1 MITMLRVGLT
11 GGIGAGKS
19 TVAARL
25 AEHGAVLIDSD
36 RLAREVVEPGTPGLA
51 AVVKE
56 FGDQVLADDG
66 SLDRPA
72 LAAVAFADPDA
83 RNRLNGILHP
93 LIGQRTAELIKAAP
107 PEAIIVHDV
116 PLLVENS
123 MAPMYHLVVVVH
135 ADVQTRVERIMAN
148 RGMTE
153 EDARARIAAQ
163 ATDEERREVADV
175 WLDNSGSADEVLAA
189 VDALWADRLVP
200 YEANVRL
207 RRPADPPPAHKP
219 NPTVRYQMRRLVE
232 RLRFVAGDR
241 AERVEPV
248 MSESP
253 EDPQP
258 AVIDM
263 RLTVRTPEDV
273 DALMDPLAE
282 AGFPRANDHHASAD
296 PGRPVRVWLKS
307 AA

>member
-1 MITMLRVGLT
+1 MLRVGLT

-25 AEHGAVLIDSD
+25 AEHGAVIIDAD

-51 AVVKE
+51 AVVRE
-56 FGDQVLADDG
+56 FGDEVLAEDG
-66 SLDRPA
+66 SLNRPA

-83 RNRLNGILHP
+83 RARLNGILHP
-93 LIGQRTAELIKAAP
+93 LIGQRTKELIEAAP
-107 PEAIIVHDV
+107 PDAIIVHDV
-116 PLLVENS
+116 PLLVENG

-135 ADVQTRVERIMAN
+135 ADVPTRVERIMRN

-175 WLDNSGSADEVLAA
+175 WLDNSGQEDEVLAV
-189 VDALWADRLVP
+189 VDELWAERLVP

-207 RRPADPPPAHKP
+207 RRPAAEAPPPRRTSPHEPFQA
-219 NPTVRYQMRRLVE
+219 RRLAD
-232 RLRFVAGDR
+232 RLRFVAGER
-241 AERVEPV
+241 AERVDPV
-248 MSESP
+248 PASSSG
-253 EDPQP
+253 DAAS

-263 RLTVRTPEDV
+263 LVTVRTPEDAE
-273 DALMDPLAE
+273 ALAGPLAE
-282 AGFPRANDHHASAD
+282 AGFPPANDHFASAD
-296 PGRPVRVWLKS
+296 PGRPARVWVKP